1 MAPKGKAK
9 TGSAASNS
17 TLPDENSVLGRELHE
32 KVLNS
37 IKHQFGKLT
46 DDILYVRFYKG
57 THLWTCVAD
66 EHWKH
71 WGTENRAG
79 TKCWNDCKLHYGIGG
94 SNIPWVAA
102 PAGSLVAREL
112 SEMLDKVVKRPTK
125 KRVCPLMAVLR
136 NRMTLNKAE
145 VLELLK
151 WISGLKPKSNEN
163 AAAAVISACAALGRL
178 DVADDNKQNVAFAA
192 GVMDEAYCQS
202 FTRLCQVNS
211 EIEDWL
217 RQHHVG
223 LSMFVQVE
231 AVQCLRVHKGSL
243 VNFADIIPEVMKWKV
258 VQKMLPCV
266 ESNLASDMA
275 SDGIDEC
282 VRKTWQ
288 LGALSDDSLRKLRT
302 EALESVHRKCAS
314 LACSRD
320 ALVTFLGLPI
330 KVRVDAWSQWV
341 EVCQFCAVKN
351 RIYDQLKPLPW
362 EFDYEVPVSGVPV
375 DEDLVLRLNGC
386 RSIFVQCPVLCSH
399 SCWFGSFVVSV
410 HYRFA

>member
-1 MAPKGKAK
+1 
-9 TGSAASNS
+9 
-17 TLPDENSVLGRELHE
+17 
-32 KVLNS
+32 
-37 IKHQFGKLT
+37 
-46 DDILYVRFYKG
+46 
-57 THLWTCVAD
+57 
-66 EHWKH
+66 
-71 WGTENRAG
+71 
-79 TKCWNDCKLHYGIGG
+79 
-94 SNIPWVAA
+94 
-102 PAGSLVAREL
+102 
-112 SEMLDKVVKRPTK
+112 
-125 KRVCPLMAVLR
+125 
-136 NRMTLNKAE
+136 LNKAE

-163 AAAAVISACAALGRL
+163 AAAAAISACAALGRL
-178 DVADDNKQNVAFAA
+178 DAADDNKQNVAFAA
-192 GVMDEAYCQS
+192 GVKDEADCQS
-202 FTRLCQVNS
+202 FACLCQVNS

-223 LSMFVQVE
+223 LSIFVQVE
-231 AVQCLRVHKGSL
+231 AVQCLWVHKGSL

-266 ESNLASDMA
+266 ESNLASDMT

-314 LACSRD
+314 LACSRGV
-320 ALVTFLGLPI
+320 LVTFLGLPI
-330 KVRVDAWSQWV
+330 KVRVDVWSQWV